1 MGDPSPLLTAIYP
14 AMMGIALI
22 AVSALGCRMRGYHR
36 QLVGL
41 EMRVGALETMPMLR
55 SVAAAPAPM
64 PVYQMPPPQP
74 PQPSAPPMMDPI
86 PPPPTHVAIGM
97 PTVAAV
103 TQMQRYTGYI

>member
-1 MGDPSPLLTAIYP
+1 MSDPSPLLTAIYP

-41 EMRVGALETMPMLR
+41 EMRVGALETLR
-55 SVAAAPAPM
+55 PVPAPAPV
-64 PVYQMPPPQP
+64 PVYQMPP
-74 PQPSAPPMMDPI
+74 PQPSAPPMMDPT
-86 PPPPTHVAIGM
+86 PPPAHIAVGM

-103 TQMQRYTGYI
+103 SQIQRYTGYI